1 MRLLRNPDAGGEGA
15 GGSADVFAEPGD
27 QAQPEVQQQQAAP
40 QTGLSKDDIAE
51 VLKKANIGQAPQQ
64 QVAPEE
70 RISPEEFDRRFNVTR
85 ADEKRY
91 REMLGIDAETPV
103 APERIAAFNDY
114 SQALVRQAVTMA
126 AFQIQAI
133 EGKLT
138 QHVSPAVEYA
148 RAQQHE
154 KLKSEFFKE
163 NKDLEPYEPL
173 VTEVYQKLAA
183 SGFKGDKASVFKA
196 IAEQSRGILKSL
208 PGDLLNATAGQNNP
222 VGQQQQPKPAHRMST
237 VSTGGQSG
245 AGGGGKSAPKTGPAA
260 IFG

>member
-1 MRLLRNPDAGGEGA
+1 MKLLRIPDAGSEGA
-15 GGSADVFAEPGD
+15 GGSAEVFAEPG
-27 QAQPEVQQQQAAP
+27 QQPEVQPQAAP

-51 VLKKANIGQAPQQ
+51 VLKKANIGQAATQQ
-64 QVAPEE
+64 AAPEE

-85 ADEKRY
+85 ADETLFRNVF
-91 REMLGIDAETPV
+91 GIEGDTQV
-103 APERIAAFNDY
+103 SPERLAAFN
-114 SQALVRQAVTMA
+114 QFTQGLVKQAVTMA
-126 AFQIQAI
+126 AFQIQAV
-133 EGKLT
+133 EGKLQ
-138 QHVSPAVEYA
+138 QHVNPAVEYA

-154 KLKSEFFKE
+154 KLKGEFFKE
-163 NKDLEPYEPL
+163 HKDLEPYEPL

-183 SGFKGDKASVFKA
+183 SGFKGDKTSVFKA

-208 PGDLLNATAGQNNP
+208 PGNLLDATAGQNNP
-222 VGQQQQPKPAHRMST
+222 VGQQQQSKPAHRMST